1 MHFLKLENKL
11 KIILILFIFGL
22 LFGLIVSIDNEL
34 LLIEIEK
41 GKLSKIRVFVNTF
54 TINIWIM
61 FIIWILNNCIINLVI
76 TFLKGLSMGISL
88 IYFSKLF
95 GKINFSIFLSYLLYW
110 LIIIPLF
117 IWYIYKTSFDKIKKR
132 NNKYIIVNIIIIAL
146 FSLLIA
152 IIN

>member
-88 IYFSKLF
+88 IYFLKLF